1 MKNLRIAAKIALL
14 LLIPLLSV
22 IGYTLQ
28 NVRHAYDEWQSLAT
42 TESLMDVAI
51 ALGDLTHNLQ
61 IERGAT
67 AGFVQSKGAKFA
79 ADLPTYRANTDKQL
93 QALQTLFA
101 QAQQQGMPE
110 KLQQSLKTTFQALQQ
125 LPATRAAATG
135 LTIPA
140 PEAAGYFTRS
150 ISTLLDNIPAITE
163 QTGNLTLIKRMTAY
177 LAFLHAKERT
187 GQERALLVPVFT
199 ADSIEPAQYRA
210 FIGHMA
216 AQQAYLSIFTG
227 YVSDDIRALYQQN
240 SGNEAAQAVDA
251 MRKRVIDN
259 TATGQFGIEPTQWF
273 KNITIK
279 INDMHAVE
287 AMLTQQIKTAANT
300 LAQQAHRNMLFNGA
314 LSLLLLLAMLGLAW
328 WMAQSI
334 IQPINELRDS
344 MLQIERD
351 KDLTRQLAVH
361 GDDEVAHVAE
371 GFNRLISSVRHSV
384 ANASHSASQVLGLAA
399 TLASTSLQVAGNA
412 GRQSEAASAMA
423 SAVEEMTVSID
434 QVADHSGEARD
445 ISSSNNQLATRGSEV
460 ILSVVQD
467 MHSIADT
474 VHQSS
479 QIISNLGQQ
488 SDQIASIV
496 LAIKEIA
503 DQTNLLALNAAIEA
517 ARAGE
522 QGRGFAVVADE
533 VRKLAER
540 TAGAT
545 HQINSMIQAIQ
556 SGTRDA
562 VASME
567 VGVQRVNQGVQLAEQ
582 AGDAIR
588 QIQSGASQVGAA
600 VTDISAALKEQSI
613 ASGEISRHVEQVA
626 QMTEE
631 NTAAASN
638 NASTARNLE
647 QLATDLRRVVGQF
660 RT

>member
-1 MKNLRIAAKIALL
+1 MKNLRIAATVALL

-22 IGYTLQ
+22 IGYTLH
-28 NVRHAYDEWQSLAT
+28 NVRNAQAEWQSLAT

-79 ADLPTYRANTDKQL
+79 NELPGYRSNTDKQL
-93 QALQTLFA
+93 QALQTQFA
-101 QAQQQGMPE
+101 LAQQQGMPDG
-110 KLQQSLKTTFQALQQ
+110 LQQSLQTTFGELQK
-125 LPATRAAATG
+125 LSDTRAAASG
-135 LTIPA
+135 LTVPA
-140 PEAAGYFTRS
+140 AEVAAYYTRT
-150 ISTLLDNIPAITE
+150 ISALLNNIPSITE
-163 QTGNLTLIKRMTAY
+163 QTGNLMLIKRMTGY

-187 GQERALLVPVFT
+187 DQERALMVPVFT
-199 ADSIEPAQYRA
+199 ADAIEPAQYRA

-216 AQQAYLSIFTG
+216 AQQAYLSTFKG
-227 YVSDDIRALYQQN
+227 YVGEDILTLYQQN
-240 SGNEAAQAVDA
+240 STNAAAQTVEA
-251 MRKRVIDN
+251 MRKSVQDK
-259 TATGQFGIEPTQWF
+259 ASTGQFGIEPTQWF
-273 KNITIK
+273 KAMTAK
-279 INDMHAVE
+279 INDMHTIE
-287 AMLTQQIKTAANT
+287 AKLSQQIKTTAST
-300 LAQQAHRNMLFNGA
+300 LAQQAHRNMLFNSA

-334 IQPINELRDS
+334 IAPINALRDS

-351 KDLTRQLAVH
+351 KDLTRQLDVH
-361 GDDEVAHVAE
+361 GNDEIAHVAE
-371 GFNRLISSVRHSV
+371 AFNRLTASLRQSI
-384 ANASHSASQVLGLAA
+384 ANASQSANQVLGLAA
-399 TLASTSLQVAGNA
+399 TLASTSLQVASNA
-412 GRQSEAASAMA
+412 GRQSEATSAMA
-423 SAVEEMTVSID
+423 SAVEQMTVSID

-445 ISSSNNQLATRGSEV
+445 ISVNNTQLATQGSEV

-467 MHSIADT
+467 MHTIADT

-479 QIISNLGQQ
+479 QIITNLGQQ

-522 QGRGFAVVADE
+522 QGRGFSVVADE

-540 TAGAT
+540 TAVAT
-545 HQINSMIQAIQ
+545 QQINTMIHNIQ

-562 VASME
+562 VSSMQ
-567 VGVQRVNQGVQLAEQ
+567 VGVERVNQGVGLANQ

-588 QIQSGASQVGAA
+588 QIQSGAQQVGTA
-600 VTDISAALKEQSI
+600 VNDISAALKEQSV
-613 ASGEISRHVEQVA
+613 ASADISRHVEQVA
-626 QMTEE
+626 QMTDE
-631 NTAAASN
+631 NNAAANS

-647 QLATDLRRVVGQF
+647 QLASDLQRAVEQF

>member
-28 NVRHAYDEWQSLAT
+28 NVRHAHAEWQSLAS

-79 ADLPTYRANTDKQL
+79 TDLPTYRANTDKQL
-93 QALQTLFA
+93 QALQALFA
-101 QAQQQGMPE
+101 QAQQQGMPD
-110 KLQQSLKTTFQALQQ
+110 KLQLTLQATFKALQQ
-125 LPATRAAATG
+125 LPETRAAASG

-140 PEAAGYFTRS
+140 PEAAAYFTRS
-150 ISTLLDNIPAITE
+150 IATLLDNIPAITE
-163 QTGNLTLIKRMTAY
+163 QTGNLTLIKRMTGY
-177 LAFLHAKERT
+177 LAFLQAKERT
-187 GQERALLVPVFT
+187 GQERALMVPVFT
-199 ADSIEPAQYRA
+199 ADAIEAGQYRD

-216 AQQAYLSIFTG
+216 AQQAYLSTFKG
-227 YVSDDIRALYQQN
+227 YMGDDILALYQANN
-240 SGNEAAQAVDA
+240 SNTATQSVEA
-251 MRKRVIDN
+251 MRKSVIDN
-259 TATGQFGIEPTQWF
+259 VATGQFGIEPTEWF
-273 KNITIK
+273 KAITQK
-279 INDMHAVE
+279 INDMRSVE
-287 AMLTQQIKTAANT
+287 AMLTQQIKTTAST
-300 LAQQAHRNMLFNGA
+300 LAQQAQRAMWLNGA
-314 LSLLLLLAMLGLAW
+314 LSLLLLLAMLGLAG
-328 WMAQSI
+328 WMAASI
-334 IQPINELRDS
+334 INPINALRDS
-344 MLQIERD
+344 MVEIERN
-351 KDLTRQLAVH
+351 KDLTRQLAVN
-361 GDDEVAHVAE
+361 GKDEVAHVAE
-371 GFNRLISSVRHSV
+371 AFNRLISSVRQSV
-384 ANASHSASQVLGLAA
+384 ANASNSAHQVLGLAA

-445 ISSSNNQLATRGSEV
+445 FSSSNQHLATRGGEV

-479 QIISNLGQQ
+479 QIITDLGQQ
-488 SDQIASIV
+488 SDKIVSIV

-522 QGRGFAVVADE
+522 QGRGFSVVADE

-540 TAGAT
+540 TAVAT
-545 HQINSMIQAIQ
+545 QQINSMIHNIQ

-562 VASME
+562 VASMQ
-567 VGVQRVNQGVQLAEQ
+567 VGVERVNQGVSLANQ

-588 QIQSGASQVGAA
+588 EIQSGAQQIGTA
-600 VTDISAALKEQSI
+600 VSDISAALKEQSI
-613 ASGEISRHVEQVA
+613 ASADISRHVEQVA
-626 QMTEE
+626 QMTDE
-631 NTAAASN
+631 NNAAANS
-638 NASTARNLE
+638 NASTARQLE
-647 QLATDLRRVVGQF
+647 QLAADLQRAVEQF